1 MSNALALYHGAF
13 GRAALYH
20 LNHRMATH
28 AHREGHL
35 TFFVEGTPS
44 AMTVRGDHV
53 PLDPGMAAACSPWEP
68 HSFHPGDTEYG
79 SLFLVLYVKPVW
91 FLEVARTVQPG
102 IRFGRNRIDV
112 TAPIHR
118 WIQRIATL
126 MLTGDESDLF
136 DGYLGELTQ
145 ECYDQSWQW
154 IPNSGR
160 VSACMSAFSDFRVRK
175 SIKLMSEKLGGDL
188 ELDEIAR
195 DSGLSRP
202 HFYKLFR
209 KQTGITPNIFLNT
222 LRMERAI
229 KDLTVTSRTVT
240 EIGLDLGFSS
250 QASFTRF
257 FCSNVG
263 IAPTDYR
270 RVAMVGTA

>member
-1 MSNALALYHGAF
+1 MSNALALCHGAF

-20 LNHRMATH
+20 LNHRMTTH

-35 TFFVEGTPS
+35 TFFVEGAPS
-44 AMTVRGDHV
+44 AMTVRDEWM
-53 PLDPGMAAACSPWEP
+53 PLDPGCAVACSPWEP
-68 HSFHPGDTEYG
+68 HGFHPGDREYG

-91 FLEVARTVQPG
+91 FLEVARTAQPG
-102 IRFGRNRIDV
+102 IRFGRNRIEV
-112 TAPIHR
+112 TPQIHR
-118 WIQRIATL
+118 WIQLIAAL
-126 MLTGDESDLF
+126 MLTGEGTDLF

-154 IPNSGR
+154 TPDAKR
-160 VSACMSAFSDFRVRK
+160 VSTWPSTFSDFRVRK
-175 SIKLMSEKLGGDL
+175 SIRLMTEKLGGDL
-188 ELDEIAR
+188 ELDEIAEG
-195 DSGLSRP
+195 SGLSRP

-209 KQTGITPNIFLNT
+209 RQTGITPNLFLNT

-229 KDLTVTSRTVT
+229 EGLTRSDRTIT
-240 EIGLDLGFSS
+240 DIGLDLGFSS

-263 IAPTDYR
+263 VAPTVYR